1 MEVVGVGVSGASG
14 CDAKCRIFWMVC
26 SFWME
31 VLEAMVDH
39 MGLAYS
45 MTDLEMALY
54 VLVRV
59 SWDLPQVVEV
69 RAFKTE
75 IDFLAFSAVREICS
89 EKLSLGSKVTPRTL
103 GFLLVGMVMLFMES
117 GILSS
122 SYPIPPPTLS
132 PR

>member
-1 MEVVGVGVSGASG
+1 
-14 CDAKCRIFWMVC
+14 
-26 SFWME
+26 
-31 VLEAMVDH
+31 VDH

-69 RAFKTE
+69 RAFRTE

-117 GILSS
+117 DSWVLYSAGSGVKRVEEDLSGFRMRS
-122 SYPIPPPTLS
+122 FWIVQSKMELRYGWRLA
-132 PR
+132 